1 MNTVSS
7 RLVKIAAILSLVLA
21 IGFIG
26 CGKSEKKKRNETATK
41 PARRIPT
48 TQSTLIKFPQTL
60 SPCSTKAIDAKHL
73 KIAQEDINKG
83 ITFLL
88 KNRNPDG
95 GWGFVPGKS
104 HPALTAMVLKVLLQH
119 PDYDSNSPV
128 VVEGFKC
135 LLKYRQKDGG
145 FYIPK
150 EGNANYITSIAV
162 MALVAAKDPR
172 YKNILEDAIRYLRG
186 RQIVPGSKT
195 PAGEVIKEGHPFI
208 GGVSYGK
215 HGRPDLSNVGMWM
228 EAMHEAGVPGDDPAM
243 QRALAFVTRLQN
255 RSEGAAE
262 RGFVFRG
269 TDDGGFIY
277 AVRKVGDKFVG
288 ESKAGET
295 RRGLR
300 SYGSM
305 TYVGFK
311 SMLYANVS
319 HDDPRVQAAYKWI
332 RRYWRLDS
340 NPNMPEIRSKEGLFY
355 YYYVFAKA
363 LRAWGQDIIPDIR
376 GVKHNWRHELIDV
389 LHSQQRKDGSW
400 VNTASRWME
409 SSPVLVTCYSV
420 LALQE
425 ALK

>member
-1 MNTVSS
+1 
-7 RLVKIAAILSLVLA
+7 
-21 IGFIG
+21 
-26 CGKSEKKKRNETATK
+26 
-41 PARRIPT
+41 
-48 TQSTLIKFPQTL
+48 
-60 SPCSTKAIDAKHL
+60 
-73 KIAQEDINKG
+73 
-83 ITFLL
+83 
-88 KNRNPDG
+88 
-95 GWGFVPGKS
+95 
-104 HPALTAMVLKVLLQH
+104 
-119 PDYDSNSPV
+119 
-128 VVEGFKC
+128 
-135 LLKYRQKDGG
+135 
-145 FYIPK
+145 
-150 EGNANYITSIAV
+150 
-162 MALVAAKDPR
+162 
-172 YKNILEDAIRYLRG
+172 
-186 RQIVPGSKT
+186 
-195 PAGEVIKEGHPFI
+195 
-208 GGVSYGK
+208 
-215 HGRPDLSNVGMWM
+215 
-228 EAMHEAGVPGDDPAM
+228 MHEAGVPGDDPAM

-409 SSPVLVTCYSV
+409 SSPILVTCYSV